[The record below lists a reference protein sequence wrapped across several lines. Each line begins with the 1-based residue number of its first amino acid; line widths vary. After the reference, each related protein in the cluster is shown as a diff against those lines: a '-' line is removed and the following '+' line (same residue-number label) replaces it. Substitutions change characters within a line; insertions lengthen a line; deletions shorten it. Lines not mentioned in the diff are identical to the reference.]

1 MSSTINRR
9 QAFRMGAAI
18 ASAPALLSAQVRE
31 PKNIIFMVSDGM
43 SAGVLPVAEA
53 FSRQVRQKGT
63 RWTELLSR
71 PDVTRGFLDMASLNS
86 MVTDSSAASSSWGSG
101 SRVFNAAVNTLPDG
115 TKLTPIAHLA
125 RDKGKKIGLVTTATI
140 THATP
145 AGFAAVSARRDD
157 EDFIA
162 TQYRGKVD
170 VLLGGGR
177 KFFTAEGRKDKRD
190 LVADY
195 AAAGYQ
201 TSMKK
206 EDLRPARGLQLLGL
220 YDESHVP
227 YTIDWRWEKKLQRT
241 VPTLAEMA
249 QAALTCLEESP
260 NGFLLQIEGARID
273 HAAHANDAAAMLWD
287 QLSFDDAIEVVEGFC
302 RRHPDTLVVITSD
315 HGNSNPGLVGMGKEY
330 EFSNDCF
337 ATLAKA
343 RYSYSTLSR
352 ELGSATDY
360 KGLTIETKASAAP
373 RTEFV
378 KRVLADAM
386 GLNVTDEEAKVV
398 QLAVARGRLLS
409 VNKQLDNLPGILG
422 QVLGNHTGIG
432 WNATT
437 HTSDYTVSTAF
448 GPGAEQFTGLVRN
461 TDVFVKLT
469 RLMGIDFKNPSMD
482 SQAAKR
488 FAAFAP
494 RRERPDWA

>member
-1 MSSTINRR
+1 MLR
-9 QAFRMGAAI
+9 AA
-18 ASAPALLSAQVRE
+18 APE
-31 PKNIIFMVSDGM
+31 PKSIIFMVSDGM
-43 SAGVLPVAEA
+43 SAGVLPMADA
-53 FSRQVRQKGT
+53 FSRLTRPAGT
-63 RWTELLSR
+63 LWTELLSR
-71 PDVTRGFLDMASLNS
+71 PNVTRGFLDMASLNS

-101 SRVFNAAVNTLPDG
+101 SRVFNASVNTLPDG
-115 TKLTPIAHLA
+115 TKLTPIGWLA

-145 AGFAAVSARRDD
+145 AGFASVSARRDD
-157 EDFIA
+157 EEFIA
-162 TQYRGKVD
+162 TQYLGKVD

-177 KFFTAEGRKDKRD
+177 KFFQKESRKDQRD

-201 TSMKK
+201 TSIAK
-206 EDLRPARGLQLLGL
+206 DGLRSAPGQKLLGL

-227 YTIDWRWEKKLQRT
+227 YTIDWRWEKKIQRA

-249 QAALTCLEESP
+249 QAALTSLESAP

-273 HAAHANDAAAMLWD
+273 HAAHANDAAALLWD
-287 QLSFDDAIEVVEGFC
+287 QLSFDDAIRAVEAYC
-302 RRHPDTLVVITSD
+302 QKHPDTLVVVTSD
-315 HGNSNPGLVGMGKEY
+315 HGNSNPGLAGMGKEY
-330 EFSNDCF
+330 ELSNGCF

-343 RYSYSTLSR
+343 RYSYSALSR

-373 RTEFV
+373 RTGFV
-378 KRVLADAM
+378 KQVLSEAM
-386 GLNVTDEEAKVV
+386 GITISDEEAKVV
-398 QLAVARGRLLS
+398 QLAIARGRLLS

-422 QVLGNHTGIG
+422 QVIGNHTGIG

-437 HTSDYTVSTAF
+437 HTSDYTLSAAF
-448 GPGAEQFTGLVRN
+448 GPGADQFAGLVRN

-469 RLMGIDFKNPSMD
+469 RLMGIDFRNPSMD
-482 SQAAKR
+482 PAAAKR
-488 FAAFAP
+488 YAASAP
-494 RRERPDWA
+494 RRDRPDWA